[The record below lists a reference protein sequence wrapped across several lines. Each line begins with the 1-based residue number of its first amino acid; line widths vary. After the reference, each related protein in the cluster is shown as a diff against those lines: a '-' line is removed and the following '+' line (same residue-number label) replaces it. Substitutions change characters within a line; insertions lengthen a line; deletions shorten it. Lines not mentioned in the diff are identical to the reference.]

1 MLCEFADDITAVISL
16 YGRNVA
22 RSDEKFMQIEK
33 MGIDF
38 HLGGKSRFR
47 IKDIVNGNTV
57 IGMQS
62 DRKN

>member
-1 MLCEFADDITAVISL
+1 
-16 YGRNVA
+16 VA
-22 RSDEKFMQIEK
+22 RSEEKFMQIEK

-57 IGMQS
+57 IGMQLCRAIQKKLNV
-62 DRKN
+62 DL